1 MARRPSSGTLIHC
14 EYCGEDFSSTYK
26 RCPFCGER
34 PTGDGPAG
42 DVRRQRVREEA
53 PPEDDYVFEGGDVF
67 DEPYDEEEGAEEIVD
82 RSRGGKRLSG
92 SGSPGPVNWTR
103 TITFICSLVIIA
115 AALVIVFAYLYP
127 KIHTAEK
134 TPPSESVPPSVS
146 QPAVPSDSPPI
157 ESSELTPPPVESD
170 PAVPSDEPT
179 PPPAEMVLGITL
191 SKTGFTLK
199 PDESYTIVATVDPA
213 SWSGE
218 VTWST
223 TEPKLTSLEDKGM
236 VTDPSGKTTYQCTV
250 KNVNSGKDV
259 LRATISVTAGDK
271 TVETTVYCRPGSEP
285 DTSSGGGLAP
295 GATGS
300 ITGVSSGLRV
310 RSGPGTSYDKVGSL
324 RNGASVTIVSDA
336 GGGWYE
342 IKYDGGKGYIQGE
355 YISVG

>member
-1 MARRPSSGTLIHC
+1 MARRSSSGTLIHC
-14 EYCGEDFSSTYK
+14 EYCGEDFSATYK

-34 PTGDGPAG
+34 PAGDGPVG
-42 DVRRQRVREEA
+42 DTRRRRVREEA

-67 DEPYDEEEGAEEIVD
+67 DEPYEEEEEEEIVD

-92 SGSPGPVNWTR
+92 ADGPGPVNWTR

-127 KIHTAEK
+127 KIHTAGK
-134 TPPSESVPPSVS
+134 TPPPDQNASANVSPSAAPSGSLPVESGEP
-146 QPAVPSDSPPI
+146 
-157 ESSELTPPPVESD
+157 TPPVESD
-170 PAVPSDEPT
+170 PAVSDEPSQ
-179 PPPAEMVLGITL
+179 PPAEVVLGIEL
-191 SKTGFTLK
+191 NKTGFTLK
-199 PDESYTIVATVDPA
+199 PDESYTIIATVDPA
-213 SWSGE
+213 SWNGE

-236 VTDPSGKTTYQCTV
+236 VTEDGKTTYQCTV
-250 KNVNSGKDV
+250 KNVNAGKDV

-271 TVETTVYCRPGSEP
+271 TVETTVYCRPGSQP
-285 DTSSGGGLAP
+285 DTSSSGGGLAP

-300 ITGVSSGLRV
+300 ITGVSTGLRV

-342 IKYDGGKGYIQGE
+342 IKFDGGQGYIQGE